1 MTENKKTITECN
13 TDSGLIKL
21 VAVFFMIID
30 HMGATIYPQIFELRI
45 LGRIAFPLF
54 AWGIA
59 IGADYT
65 KNIFIYALRVFV
77 LGIISQ
83 PLYNIVLNH
92 TWHELNIMFTL
103 VLSIIAIAG
112 IQKKWFYSQYWL
124 PILCLFATA
133 YISVD
138 YGYKGVLFV
147 ILLYLAKDTKKT
159 LFATFIAYALF
170 WGQGTGIKQLFGIG
184 LPWVNT
190 PLNTIISPFFGIQ
203 GLIWLALP
211 LILINTKSG
220 IRIPKYLG
228 YALYPLHLILLIIL
242 KNLLI

>member
-1 MTENKKTITECN
+1 MENKKIVTECN

-30 HMGATIYPQIFELRI
+30 HIGASIYPQVFELRL

-65 KNIFIYALRVFV
+65 KNIFIYAIRVFV
-77 LGIISQ
+77 LGLISQ
-83 PLYNIVLNH
+83 PIYNIALGH
-92 TWHELNIMFTL
+92 TWQELNIMFTL
-103 VLSIIAIAG
+103 TLSIVAIMG

-124 PILCLFATA
+124 PVLCLLATSF
-133 YISVD
+133 ISVD

-147 ILLYLAKDTKKT
+147 ILLYIAKDSKKT

-170 WGQGTGIKQLFGIG
+170 WGQGSVVREIFGMQF
-184 LPWVNT
+184 PWVNT
-190 PLNTIISPFFGIQ
+190 PLNSVIQPFFGIQ
-203 GLIWLALP
+203 SLIWLALP
-211 LILINTKSG
+211 FILINTKSG

-228 YALYPLHLILLIIL
+228 YALYPLHLILLMIL
-242 KNLLI
+242 QKLLV